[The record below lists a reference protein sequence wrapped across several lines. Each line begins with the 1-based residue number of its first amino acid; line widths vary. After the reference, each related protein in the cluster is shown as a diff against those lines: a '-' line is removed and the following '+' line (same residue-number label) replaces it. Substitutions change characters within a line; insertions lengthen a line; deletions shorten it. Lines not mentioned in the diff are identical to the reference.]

1 LNTFES
7 AGSSIS
13 LIDVRKKSKYVLGHL
28 PLARQVY
35 RPSIQREDLPYEGAA
50 ISRLKFELLLDS
62 LGVKPNDWI
71 VAYDDKG
78 GSDAARFCWL
88 ARLYGHSKATVLDGG
103 LNYYA
108 LSNTLDTN
116 DVKIKHSGY
125 KYPDSPQN
133 HYIIST
139 EELQLALEDSSI
151 VLLDTRSLDEYSGA
165 RMQSGASRPGHIP
178 GSILF
183 DWGNC
188 VQMDSD
194 YLLKSPK
201 FIQYMLKELGI
212 SPEDKVITYCHT
224 GVRSSHT
231 MSVLRD
237 HLGYTN
243 VRNYDGSWC
252 EWSFRSELPVET
264 DVLLLED

>member
-1 LNTFES
+1 MVRLQQLAIGACLFAAVSCSEPTPKESAEAMERVVIKPGFISLNDLNTFES

-125 KYPDSPQN
+125 KYPDSPRSRPLLSSDPGVGCCRKFEFWDRFVPLRSSW
-133 HYIIST
+133 HLLTASRWASIFPFESAAIIT
-139 EELQLALEDSSI
+139 
-151 VLLDTRSLDEYSGA
+151 TRSAA
-165 RMQSGASRPGHIP
+165 R
-178 GSILF
+178 
-183 DWGNC
+183 
-188 VQMDSD
+188 
-194 YLLKSPK
+194 
-201 FIQYMLKELGI
+201 
-212 SPEDKVITYCHT
+212 
-224 GVRSSHT
+224 
-231 MSVLRD
+231 
-237 HLGYTN
+237 
-243 VRNYDGSWC
+243 
-252 EWSFRSELPVET
+252 
-264 DVLLLED
+264 